1 VHHDLESYRM
11 KFSEIIGQ
19 QVAVDILRKSV
30 KKNRPHHAYLFVG
43 PDGVGKRATA
53 IAFARG
59 LNCLSSQPDGCDRC
73 DSCRKIGNGTHP
85 DVELISPLEGG
96 LTISIDQIRKLQ
108 RSVAYKPLEG
118 KWKVYIID
126 DAASATEEAANCLLK
141 TLEEPP
147 PKVILILITEN
158 IYRLLSTVRSRCQVI
173 LFKQIPRLLIKKVLT
188 ERYQVSAEEAESLTW
203 RSSGSLGRALD
214 HLKRETPEFVER
226 LSEICE
232 LGSSVN
238 VDYGSLFRFSTE
250 ISKGREP
257 ALELLNFLLGDL
269 GRKFVQEPSIR
280 EEKKI
285 EVVME
290 TFNLIKRN
298 VNINL
303 AIDRM
308 LLQLLKL
315 RYC

>member
-1 VHHDLESYRM
+1 
-11 KFSEIIGQ
+11 
-19 QVAVDILRKSV
+19 
-30 KKNRPHHAYLFVG
+30 VG
-43 PDGVGKRATA
+43 PDGIGKRATA

-59 LNCLSSQPDGCDRC
+59 LNCLSSLPDGCDRC
-73 DSCRKIGNGTHP
+73 DSCRKIENGTHP

-108 RSVAYKPLEG
+108 RSVAYRPLEG

-158 IYRLLSTVRSRCQVI
+158 IYRLLPTVRSRCQLI
-173 LFKQIPRLLIKKVLT
+173 LFKQIPRQLTKKVLT
-188 ERYQVSAEEAESLTW
+188 EQYGVPAEEAESLSW

-214 HLKRETPEFVER
+214 YLERKTPDYLEQLNRILETG
-226 LSEICE
+226 
-232 LGSSVN
+232 GSLVR
-238 VDYGSLFRFSTE
+238 DYGSLFQFSAE
-250 ISKGREP
+250 ISRDREST
-257 ALELLNFLLGDL
+257 LEMFDFLLGDL
-269 GRKFVQEPSIR
+269 GREFVGNPSTLKQ
-280 EEKKI
+280 KKI
-285 EVVME
+285 EIIME
-290 TFNLIKRN
+290 TVDLIKRN

-308 LLQLLKL
+308 LLKLLNL
-315 RYC
+315 VEA